1 MFPSP
6 DGQQAAATTGAPVA
20 EGGTSKALLALG
32 GIGAALVVGAGAF
45 FLLNSGG
52 SSPEAIPVPVQPQAS
67 APAAAPSA
75 SPSATAKPV
84 ARPAAASVTGRDPF
98 KPLFASSVG
107 GSGVTVTA
115 GGGGGGGGG
124 NGGGGGAT
132 AAPVPA
138 PAPAA
143 PTVTLSVSKI
153 DEATQSATV
162 AVDGKKYPTT
172 VNAPFGKYYTV
183 YAIFNDSCVGVLYG
197 DQSVAVCTSKPM
209 TVTP

>member
-6 DGQQAAATTGAPVA
+6 DAPAAAPAAGAPVA
-20 EGGTSKALLALG
+20 EGGNKKALLALG

-52 SSPEAIPVPVQPQAS
+52 STEPLPVAVPQAS

-75 SPSATAKPV
+75 APSTAASAKPV

-98 KPLFASSVG
+98 KPLFPAVSTGEGVVVAPAGGSSGGGSSSSG
-107 GSGVTVTA
+107 GSG
-115 GGGGGGGGG
+115 
-124 NGGGGGAT
+124 

-143 PTVTLSVSKI
+143 PTVTLSVSKV
-153 DEATQSATV
+153 DMAGQSATV
-162 AVDGKKYPTT
+162 AVDGKKYATS
-172 VNAPFGKYYTV
+172 VNVPFGKYYTV

-209 TVTP
+209 TVSP

>member
-1 MFPSP
+1 M
-6 DGQQAAATTGAPVA
+6 
-20 EGGTSKALLALG
+20 
-32 GIGAALVVGAGAF
+32 
-45 FLLNSGG
+45 
-52 SSPEAIPVPVQPQAS
+52 PQAS
-67 APAAAPSA
+67 APAPGASAAPSTA
-75 SPSATAKPV
+75 PTAKPV

-98 KPLFASSVG
+98 KPLFAVISTGDGAAPGPAAG
-107 GSGVTVTA
+107 GSSGGSS
-115 GGGGGGGGG
+115 GGGGS
-124 NGGGGGAT
+124 A

-138 PAPAA
+138 PVPAA

-153 DEATQSATV
+153 DQAGQTATV
-162 AVDGKKYPTT
+162 AVDGKKYATS